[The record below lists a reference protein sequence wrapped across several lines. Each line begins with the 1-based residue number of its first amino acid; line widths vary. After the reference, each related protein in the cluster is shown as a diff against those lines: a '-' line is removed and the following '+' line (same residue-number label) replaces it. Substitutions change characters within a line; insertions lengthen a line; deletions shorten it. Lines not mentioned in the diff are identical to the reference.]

1 MLRPGSKTPAVADA
15 FVKTADYNK
24 PFKTQKRNGK
34 TSKKGRKTMKNMKK
48 VIALLLATVMVMA
61 MSISVMAQTVNVG
74 GGDGSITITNAAQ
87 GKEYAIY
94 KLFDA
99 TQSADGISYKVP
111 EGKTIDTDNKWFS
124 VDAAGNVLAK
134 EGADITTDEFKTWA
148 TGFGTQVGEKVT
160 AEDNTVKF
168 DKIPYGYYYVES
180 SLGGTLTVNS
190 TYPNGE
196 VIDKNDTEPV
206 IPSDGAKKIVTAE
219 GTTAST
225 DTAKIGDTVDFQI
238 KFTATNYETKNKETK
253 QITQYTITDTP
264 DALDINTESVVV
276 KVGDKTLTEGTDYT
290 LTGKMTI
297 VIKWADENGKT
308 IYDSPSDV
316 TITYSAKVLKEA
328 ADGDASNSA
337 KITFNDKDLP
347 GGDTT
352 VKNYSFTL
360 KKVDG
365 KGTKL
370 DGAKFKL
377 YDAKTGGNEIA
388 VVKDGDGYRVA
399 VEGETGVEIE
409 AGEVVV
415 KGLKG
420 KTSYFLEETKAP
432 EGYNILTERQE
443 VKLGEDNSTVAN
455 VTNNAGAELPSTGG
469 IGTTMFYLVGSVL
482 VIGAAVVL
490 ISKRRMVR

>member
-1 MLRPGSKTPAVADA
+1 
-15 FVKTADYNK
+15 
-24 PFKTQKRNGK
+24 
-34 TSKKGRKTMKNMKK
+34 MKNMKK
-48 VIALLLATVMVMA
+48 IVALLLATVMVMA

-74 GGDGSITITNAAQ
+74 TGDGSITITNAAQ
-87 GKEYAIY
+87 GEEYAIY

-99 TQSADGISYKVP
+99 TQSADGISYKLP
-111 EGKTIDTDNKWFS
+111 EGKTLEESNAWFK

-134 EGADITTDEFKTWA
+134 EGADVTTDEFKTWA
-148 TGFGTQVGEKVT
+148 KGFGTLVGTKVK

-180 SLGGTLTVNS
+180 SLGALLTVNS

-206 IPSDGAKKIVTAE
+206 IPSDGAKKIVKSDT
-219 GTTAST
+219 TTAST
-225 DTAKIGDTVDFQI
+225 DTAKIGDTVNFKI
-238 KFTATNYETKNKETK
+238 AFKATNYETKNKETK

-264 DALDINTESVVV
+264 DALDIDTDSVVV
-276 KVGDKTLTEGTDYT
+276 KVGDKTLTKDTDYT
-290 LTGKMTI
+290 VTGKMTI
-297 VIKWADENGKT
+297 VIKWADENNKT

-316 TITYSAKVLKEA
+316 EITYSAKVTKEA
-328 ADGDASNSA
+328 ADGDAANSA
-337 KITFNDKDLP
+337 TITYNDKDVP

-365 KGTKL
+365 KGNKL
-370 DGAKFKL
+370 EGAKFRL
-377 YDAKTGGNEIA
+377 YDAKTEGTEIA
-388 VVKDGDGYRVA
+388 VVKDGDDYRVA

-409 AGEVVV
+409 AGEVVI

-420 KTSYFLEETKAP
+420 NTSYFLEETEAP
-432 EGYNILTERQE
+432 KGYNILTERQE

-469 IGTTMFYLVGSVL
+469 IGTTMFYIVGSVL

-490 ISKRRMVR
+490 ISKRRMAR